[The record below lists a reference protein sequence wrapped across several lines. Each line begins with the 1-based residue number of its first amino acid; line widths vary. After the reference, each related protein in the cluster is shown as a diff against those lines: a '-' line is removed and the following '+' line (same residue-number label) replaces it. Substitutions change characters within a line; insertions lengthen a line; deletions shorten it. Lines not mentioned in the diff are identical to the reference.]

1 MKLRNLL
8 GLAELFQPELNIFE
22 CDYTLQGETELYFV
36 NLERVI
42 EVPNCSIE
50 FAGGEVITL
59 VLVKDLSC

>member
-36 NLERVI
+36 NLEPSSGRAI
-42 EVPNCSIE
+42 
-50 FAGGEVITL
+50 L
-59 VLVKDLSC
+59 VFS